1 MRIVHLWRVSFG
13 GLSVSVVATL
23 MMAFQVDNKAIYD
36 ICNNRLMSHTLT

>member
-1 MRIVHLWRVSFG
+1 MDETTCAINRFKLVKLG
-13 GLSVSVVATL
+13 CATL